1 MTLCLGV
8 QATPV
13 CRRDMCSTQSTVVS
27 STVFR
32 SQPVAVHGCERR
44 LCLFCAT
51 ARAYRERRVRCTRTK
66 RSANHMFPI
75 GLYEKDEM
83 NTIEVTICQILLRA
97 EALYEQFGTPLVGV
111 SRHRRAW
118 AFARA
123 FGATR
128 LAREFGVARATVVT
142 ARRRAFARW
151 HYWMTR
157 YEEPLWQ
164 VLMRIAG
171 EPRQWEGCM
180 VRYRHLRA
188 QLRQERVPAE
198 HEEAQT
204 DALVAC
210 ALRSLASVPWRD
222 ADRDCWQ
229 TVWRLLAR
237 RQIGR
242 AHQVATALGWS
253 AMQWRRSRRVVSRL
267 RALVWFPLSQR
278 QLLALSGWP
287 PVHLEALHDTGQAL
301 FPTHRCCLLQLVHL
315 SPIQITCV
323 GNIPTDTD
331 TMSTD
336 GSLSLCP
343 SHATADPVVRWESE
357 EPAYD

>member
-1 MTLCLGV
+1 M
-8 QATPV
+8 
-13 CRRDMCSTQSTVVS
+13 S
-27 STVFR
+27 
-32 SQPVAVHGCERR
+32 
-44 LCLFCAT
+44 
-51 ARAYRERRVRCTRTK
+51 
-66 RSANHMFPI
+66 PI

-128 LAREFGVARATVVT
+128 LAREFGVPRATVVT

-210 ALRSLASVPWRD
+210 ALRSLASIPWHH
-222 ADRDCWQ
+222 ADGDCWQ

-237 RQIGR
+237 RHVGR
-242 AHQVATALGWS
+242 AYQVATALGWS
-253 AMQWRRSRRVVSRL
+253 AVQWRRARGVVPRL
-267 RALVWFPLSQR
+267 RALVWLPLSQR
-278 QLLALSGWP
+278 QLLALSAWP
-287 PVHLEALHDTGQAL
+287 SSHLDALHDTGKAL
-301 FPTHRCCLLQLVHL
+301 FPTHRCCLLQLAHL
-315 SPIQITCV
+315 SPMQIARA
-323 GNIPTDTD
+323 GNIVPDTD
-331 TMSTD
+331 
-336 GSLSLCP
+336 
-343 SHATADPVVRWESE
+343 ARAADAPRGALASQARSGLVYHSE
-357 EPAYD
+357 RGGPAHD

>member
-1 MTLCLGV
+1 MNTID
-8 QATPV
+8 ATI
-13 CRRDMCSTQSTVVS
+13 RQIL
-27 STVFR
+27 
-32 SQPVAVHGCERR
+32 Q
-44 LCLFCAT
+44 
-51 ARAYRERRVRCTRTK
+51 RAE
-66 RSANHMFPI
+66 
-75 GLYEKDEM
+75 GLYED
-83 NTIEVTICQILLRA
+83 
-97 EALYEQFGTPLVGV
+97 FGTPLVGV

-128 LAREFGVARATVVT
+128 LAREFGVPRATVVT

-171 EPRQWEGCM
+171 DHRQWEGCM

-188 QLRQERVPAE
+188 LLRQERVPAE

-222 ADRDCWQ
+222 VDRDCWQ
-229 TVWRLLAR
+229 SVWRLLAR
-237 RQIGR
+237 RHVGR

-253 AMQWRRSRRVVSRL
+253 AVQWRRSRRVVARL
-267 RALVWFPLSQR
+267 RALVWLPLSQR
-278 QLLALSGWP
+278 QLLALGTWP
-287 PVHLEALHDTGQAL
+287 SSHLDALHDTGQAL
-301 FPTHRCCLLQLVHL
+301 FSTHRCCLLQLVHL
-315 SPIQITCV
+315 SPVHITCA
-323 GNIPTDTD
+323 GNISTDTAA
-331 TMSTD
+331 MSAGTSPGPRLAPLFD
-336 GSLSLCP
+336 G
-343 SHATADPVVRWESE
+343 PVYHRESE
-357 EPAYD
+357 ESLYD